1 VGDKNGRSKEDIRR
15 SMKDTGRSE
24 KGDIGKSKKETRRS

>member
-1 VGDKNGRSKEDIRR
+1 MGDPKKR

-24 KGDIGKSKKETRRS
+24 KGDIGKSKRDTRKS